1 MKNEIIIEN
10 GWDSKLSIYKR
21 INDRKDPSNIK
32 ISGRYVH
39 HNAIFEFSL
48 KTQKS
53 GEYLLRGSI
62 RAIDNSG
69 NVLKKTG
76 NKAKEI
82 LSKLPEEQQLRNN
95 PKLDIRSNIYSNSL
109 DDEDIKNQICNSV
122 QKLYSANS
130 IRINEHLQLAARPEI
145 ITPNM
150 AAQQVC
156 ASYLNCYHQDA
167 SLETRTKIDKRI
179 KNLCAKLPPVPM
191 KDIRKS
197 FIKKWISDNSIS
209 GEAIREL
216 SRFWTYCVESGTCLG
231 INPIERPK
239 KRRIKSGEAEQYA
252 AARRTSLDQV
262 EQDRFFEIL
271 MKENNDY
278 AVGAALMASGF
289 DASFITNLK
298 CKDVV
303 VKNYNDNYV
312 VIRNI
317 NDRTPAAT
325 KDYTR
330 PMVPKYA
337 SIVKDQVRKI
347 QSDNPEQDISEMYL
361 LRNSKSKTKP
371 MNASRL
377 VQEVTRTIIASG
389 VSYTTIAYLREED
402 KMIAAATKLLKNT
415 YKSNILYDC
424 NLESDPGT
432 VSFLLGKS
440 FGADVTS
447 DSYTSFTSPA
457 GEKRL
462 KNILRV
468 LDVSSCYKNIER
480 DYVSEGKIYKRRKPK
495 RNNETLDCT
504 IEITLQPGEE
514 YKLECEHGIIGE
526 VTTKEGEFTNEQLS
540 LKI

>member
-10 GWDSKLSIYKR
+10 GWDSKLSVYKR
-21 INDRKDPSNIK
+21 INDRKDSSNIK

-39 HNAIFEFSL
+39 HNAIFEFPL

-109 DDEDIKNQICNSV
+109 DDENIKKQICNSV

-179 KNLCAKLPPVPM
+179 KNLCAKLPPIPM

-197 FIKKWISDNSIS
+197 FIKKWINDNSIS
-209 GEAIREL
+209 DEAVREL

-239 KRRIKSGEAEQYA
+239 KRRIKSGEAKQYA
-252 AARRTSLDQV
+252 AARRTSLDQI
-262 EQDRFFEIL
+262 EQERLFEVLI
-271 MKENNDY
+271 KENNDY

-298 CKDVV
+298 CKDVI

-317 NDRTPAAT
+317 NNRTPAAT

-330 PMVPKYA
+330 PMAPKYA
-337 SIVKDQVRKI
+337 SIVKEQVRKI
-347 QSDNPEQDISEMYL
+347 QNDNLEQDISEMYL

-377 VQEVTRTIIASG
+377 VQEVTRMIIASG

-415 YKSNILYDC
+415 YKTNILYDC

-432 VSFLLGKS
+432 ASFLLGKS

-468 LDVSSCYKNIER
+468 LDIPSYYKNIER
-480 DYVSEGKIYKRRKPK
+480 DYINEGKIYKRRKPK

-514 YKLECEHGIIGE
+514 CKLESEHGIIGE
-526 VTTKEGEFTNEQLS
+526 IITKENEYINEQLS

>member
-10 GWDSKLSIYKR
+10 GWDSKLSVYKR
-21 INDRKDPSNIK
+21 INDRKDPSKIK

-39 HNAIFEFSL
+39 HQAIFEFSL
-48 KTQKS
+48 KSQKS

-109 DDEDIKNQICNSV
+109 DDEEIKNQICNAV
-122 QKLYSANS
+122 QRLYSANS

-167 SLETRTKIDKRI
+167 SLETKTKVDKRI
-179 KNLCAKLPPVPM
+179 KNLCAKLPPIPM

-197 FIKKWISDNSIS
+197 FIKKWINENSI
-209 GEAIREL
+209 GDEAVREL
-216 SRFWTYCVESGTCLG
+216 SRFWMYCVESGTCLG
-231 INPIERPK
+231 VNPIERPK
-239 KRRIKSGEAEQYA
+239 KRRIKSGEVEQYA

-262 EQDRFFEIL
+262 EQERFLEVLI
-271 MKENNDY
+271 KENNDY

-289 DASFITNLK
+289 DASLATNLK

-303 VKNYNDNYV
+303 VRNYNEDYV
-312 VIRNI
+312 VIKNI

-330 PMVPKYA
+330 PMVPRFA
-337 SIVKDQVRKI
+337 AIVKEQIRKI
-347 QSDNPEQDISEMYL
+347 QNDNPEEDISEIYL
-361 LRNSKSKTKP
+361 LRNPKSKTKP
-371 MNASRL
+371 MNSSRL
-377 VQEVTRTIIASG
+377 VQETTRMIIASG

-402 KMIAAATKLLKNT
+402 KMIAAASKLLKNT
-415 YKSNILYDC
+415 YKTNILYDC

-432 VSFLLGKS
+432 ASFLLGKS

-447 DSYTSFTSPA
+447 DSYTSFTSPS

-462 KNILRV
+462 RNILKV
-468 LDVSSCYKNIER
+468 LDTPSSYKNIER
-480 DYVSEGKIYKRRKPK
+480 DYQNEGKIYKRRKPK
-495 RNNETLDCT
+495 RNCDTLDCT

-514 YKLECEHGIIGE
+514 LSLNCEHGIIGE
-526 VTTKEGEFTNEQLS
+526 IVTKEGEFTNEQLS

>member
-179 KNLCAKLPPVPM
+179 KNLCAKLPPLPM

-197 FIKKWISDNSIS
+197 FIKKWISDNSVS
-209 GEAIREL
+209 DEAIREL

-239 KRRIKSGEAEQYA
+239 KRRIKNGEAEQYA

-271 MKENNDY
+271 IKENNDY
-278 AVGAALMASGF
+278 VVGAALMASGF

-361 LRNSKSKTKP
+361 LRNFKSKTKP

-377 VQEVTRTIIASG
+377 VQEVTRMIIASG

-468 LDVSSCYKNIER
+468 LDIPSYYKNIER
-480 DYVSEGKIYKRRKPK
+480 DYISEGKIYKRRKPK
-495 RNNETLDCT
+495 RNNEILDCT

-514 YKLECEHGIIGE
+514 CKLECEHGIIGE
-526 VTTKEGEFTNEQLS
+526 ITTKEGKFTNEQLS

>member
-1 MKNEIIIEN
+1 MTKEIIIEN
-10 GWDSKLSIYKR
+10 GWESKLSVYKR
-21 INDRKDPSNIK
+21 INDKKDPSKIK
-32 ISGRYVH
+32 ISGRYIH

-48 KTQKS
+48 KSQKS

-69 NVLKKTG
+69 SVLKKTG

-109 DDEDIKNQICNSV
+109 DDKEIKNQICNSV

-167 SLETRTKIDKRI
+167 SIDTKTKIDKRI
-179 KNLCAKLPPVPM
+179 KNLCAKLPPIPM

-197 FIKKWISDNSIS
+197 FIKKWINDNSV
-209 GEAIREL
+209 GDDAVREL

-231 INPIERPK
+231 INPIEKPK
-239 KRRIKSGEAEQYA
+239 KRKTKSGESEQYA
-252 AARRTSLDQV
+252 AVRRTSLDQV
-262 EQDRFFEIL
+262 EQDKFLEVL

-289 DASFITNLK
+289 DTSFIVGLK
-298 CKDVV
+298 CKDVI
-303 VKNYNDNYV
+303 VKNYSEDYV
-312 VIRNI
+312 VIKNI
-317 NDRTPAAT
+317 NERTPAAT
-325 KDYTR
+325 KDFTR

-337 SIVKDQVRKI
+337 AIVKEQIRKI
-347 QSDNPEQDISEMYL
+347 QNDNLEQDISEMYL

-377 VQEVTRTIIASG
+377 VQEVTRMIIASG

-402 KMIAAATKLLKNT
+402 KMIAAASKLLKNT
-415 YKSNILYDC
+415 YKANILYDC

-432 VSFLLGKS
+432 TSFLLGKS

-462 KNILRV
+462 RNILKV
-468 LDVSSCYKNIER
+468 LDTPSFYKNIER
-480 DYVSEGKIYKRRKPK
+480 DHQNDGKLYKRRKPK
-495 RNNETLDCT
+495 RNCETLECT

-514 YKLECEHGIIGE
+514 FMISCEHGIIGE
-526 VTTKEGEFTNEQLS
+526 VITKEGKFTNEQLS

>member
-21 INDRKDPSNIK
+21 INDRKYPSNIK

-179 KNLCAKLPPVPM
+179 KNLCAKLPPLPM

-197 FIKKWISDNSIS
+197 FIKKWISDNSVS
-209 GEAIREL
+209 DEAIREL

-239 KRRIKSGEAEQYA
+239 KRRIKNGEAEQYA

-271 MKENNDY
+271 IKENNDY

-303 VKNYNDNYV
+303 VKNYNDNYI

-377 VQEVTRTIIASG
+377 VQEVTRMIIASG

-468 LDVSSCYKNIER
+468 LDVSSYYKNIER

-514 YKLECEHGIIGE
+514 CKLECEHGIIGE